1 VHRRH
6 LENISGSG
14 LGVLLSFQGVVA
26 LRGGQRCCGVSWEDV
41 VTKPD
46 PFTFH
51 RLCRETKRYRDAH
64 ATLPTLRD
72 LEALGF
78 SKDVVDAA
86 VKAGHLVEL
95 YVPMTNGALVKGYK
109 IRT

>member
-1 VHRRH
+1 VDKAGAES
-6 LENISGSG
+6 L
-14 LGVLLSFQGVVA
+14 
-26 LRGGQRCCGVSWEDV
+26 WEDV

-46 PFTFH
+46 PFTLH
-51 RLCRETKRYRDAH
+51 RLCREAKRHRDAH

-72 LEALGF
+72 FEALGF
-78 SKDVVDAA
+78 PKDVVDAA

-109 IRT
+109 VRT